1 MARGNPG
8 VDPAQPLS
16 EGSPTLVGMS
26 TTTLL
31 IHNGSAAPDAPVTRI
46 GGLPLAPAGTQWPT
60 CTTCS
65 GPLRFIAQMVLDGG
79 RGVLSV
85 FMCANDPGSCKDWSA
100 TAGGNRA
107 YLFPPAGLVPVPL
120 PALPTAEDGD
130 EDEEED
136 VRQLRAVRTV
146 ERVAVAEREYRAAS
160 KAWSEKSGRPTCHV
174 LGQLGGAPDWLQY
187 DETPDC
193 TGCGGPMEFVARL
206 EEGPDPLTAPNFG
219 SGSAYAHACEPCG
232 RAAFLWQC

>member
-1 MARGNPG
+1 
-8 VDPAQPLS
+8 
-16 EGSPTLVGMS
+16 MS
-26 TTTLL
+26 TATLL

-46 GGLPLAPAGTQWPT
+46 GGLPLAPAGTRWPG
-60 CTTCS
+60 CTSCS
-65 GPLRFIAQMVLDGG
+65 GPLRFIAQLVLGGG
-79 RGVLSV
+79 RGVLAV

-107 YLFPPAGLVPVPL
+107 YLFPPTGLVPLPL
-120 PALPTAEDGD
+120 PALPTAAD
-130 EDEEED
+130 EDEGEGDYDEDED
-136 VRQLRAVRTV
+136 VRQLGAVRTV
-146 ERVAVAEREYRAAS
+146 EPVAVAEPGYRAAAE
-160 KAWSEKSGRPTCHV
+160 AWSAQSGRPTRHV
-174 LGQLGGAPDWLQY
+174 LGQLGGTPEWLQD

-193 TGCGGPMEFVARL
+193 PGCGRPMEFVARL

>member
-1 MARGNPG
+1 
-8 VDPAQPLS
+8 
-16 EGSPTLVGMS
+16 MS

-31 IHNGSAAPDAPVTRI
+31 IHDGSAAPDAPVTRI
-46 GGLPLAPAGTQWPT
+46 GGLPLAPAGTRWPT

-65 GPLRFIAQMVLDGG
+65 GPLQFIAQLVLDGG
-79 RGVLSV
+79 RGVLAV
-85 FMCANDPGSCKDWSA
+85 FMCANDPGSCQEWSA

-107 YLFPPAGLVPVPL
+107 YLFPPTGLVPVPL
-120 PALPTAEDGD
+120 PALPTSEDEDDGGDGGDD
-130 EDEEED
+130 EDEDDGDHDEDDED
-136 VRQLRAVRTV
+136 VRQLGAVRTV
-146 ERVAVAEREYRAAS
+146 RAVAVAEPQYRAAS
-160 KAWSEKSGRPTCHV
+160 KAWSERSGRPTRHV
-174 LGQLGGAPDWLQY
+174 LGQLGGAPDWLQN

-193 TGCGGPMEFVARL
+193 PDCGGPMEFVARL

>member
-1 MARGNPG
+1 
-8 VDPAQPLS
+8 
-16 EGSPTLVGMS
+16 MS

>member
-1 MARGNPG
+1 MN
-8 VDPAQPLS
+8 S
-16 EGSPTLVGMS
+16 
-26 TTTLL
+26 TTLL
-31 IHNGSAAPDAPVTRI
+31 VHDGSAAPDAPVTRV

-65 GPLRFIAQMVLDGG
+65 GPLQFIAQMVLDGG

-85 FMCANDPGSCKDWSA
+85 FMCANDPGSCAEWSA

-107 YLFPPAGLVPVPL
+107 YLFPPAGLVPIPL
-120 PALPTAEDGD
+120 PALPDDEDDEDD
-130 EDEEED
+130 EDEDDEDDEDEDDEDDD
-136 VRQLRAVRTV
+136 VRQLGAVRAV
-146 ERVAVAEREYRAAS
+146 ERVEVAQPGYRSAA
-160 KAWSEKSGRPTCHV
+160 KAWSERSGRPPRHV
-174 LGQLGGAPDWLQY
+174 LGQLGGTPEWLQN

-193 TGCGGPMEFVARL
+193 AGCGGPMEFIARL
-206 EEGPDPLTAPNFG
+206 EEGPDPVTAPNFG